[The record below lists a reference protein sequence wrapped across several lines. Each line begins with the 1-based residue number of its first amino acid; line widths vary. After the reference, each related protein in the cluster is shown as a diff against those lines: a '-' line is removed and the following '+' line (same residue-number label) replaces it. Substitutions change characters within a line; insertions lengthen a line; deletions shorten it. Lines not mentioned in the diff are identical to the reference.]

1 MEKNKVVKNSGQ
13 NPEEIQTEHYGL
25 STATTMII
33 GIVIGSGIFFKGDDV
48 LGYTGGN
55 LWLGVLVFC
64 IGAFGIIFGSLTLTE
79 LSIRTKKNGG
89 FVGYYEEFIS
99 KKVACG
105 FGWFQ
110 TFVYYPT
117 LIAIVSWVAGIYSC
131 ILLGLPNKI
140 ETEMLFAL
148 AYTILLFAVNIGS
161 IRLGGCFQN
170 LTTVIKLIPL
180 LGIALIGLFWTGA
193 APALPEGVALVSRS
207 NVGMGWL
214 AALAPIAF
222 SFDGWII
229 VTSIT
234 NEVKNPN
241 KNMTL
246 ALIIGPLIVLGVYV
260 SYFIGINRILGAEF
274 ILSTGDAAIDMV
286 GKLLLG
292 RYGSRIL
299 LAFVLISILGVLN
312 GVILGGLRMPQAMAT
327 KNMIPD
333 SQNVARIHP
342 SYQLSL
348 RSCLITFV
356 AAFFW
361 MMVHFISQKTGA
373 LAKGDI
379 GEIAISFSYGCY
391 IILYSKV
398 LSMKKE
404 GIIKS
409 RFKGIVCPI
418 LGIIGSSIIFM
429 GGFITN
435 PRYVSFFILFCIGVC
450 YIGYLYYTQKSKK
463 SIEVS

>member
-1 MEKNKVVKNSGQ
+1 MEKNKADKNSRQ
-13 NPEEIQTEHYGL
+13 NPEEIRTEHYGL

-33 GIVIGSGIFFKGDDV
+33 GIVIGSGIFFKCDDV
-48 LGYTGGN
+48 LGYTGGS
-55 LWLGVLVFC
+55 LWLGILVFC

-99 KKVACG
+99 NKVACG

-131 ILLGLPNKI
+131 ILFGLSNSI
-140 ETEMLFAL
+140 EIEMLFAL
-148 AYTILLFAVNIGS
+148 GYTILLFTVNIIS
-161 IRLGGCFQN
+161 IRLGGYFQN
-170 LTTVIKLIPL
+170 LATVIKLIPL
-180 LGIALIGLFWTGA
+180 LGIALIGIFWSA
-193 APALPEGVALVSRS
+193 ATPALPEGVALVTRS

-222 SFDGWII
+222 SYDGWII

-246 ALIIGPLIVLGVYV
+246 ALIIGPLIVLGVYI
-260 SYFIGINRILGAEF
+260 SYFVGINRMLGAEF
-274 ILSTGDAAIDMV
+274 ILSTGDAAIYTV
-286 GKLLLG
+286 GSLLMG

-299 LAFVLISILGVLN
+299 LVFVLISILGVVN

-327 KNMIPD
+327 KNMLPG
-333 SQNVARIHP
+333 SQDIARIQP
-342 SYQLSL
+342 SYQLSI
-348 RSCLITFV
+348 RSCLITFIAV
-356 AAFFW
+356 FFW
-361 MMVHFISQKTGA
+361 MTVHFISQKTGA

-379 GEIAISFSYGCY
+379 GEISIAFSYACY
-391 IILYSKV
+391 IILYIKV
-398 LSMKKE
+398 MTMKKE

-409 RFKGIVCPI
+409 YFKGIVCPI
-418 LGIIGSSIIFM
+418 LGIIGSSIIFV

-435 PRYVSFFILFCIGVC
+435 PRYVSFFILFCICVC
-450 YIGYLYYTQKSKK
+450 LIGYMYYSQKRK
-463 SIEVS
+463 SSIDMI